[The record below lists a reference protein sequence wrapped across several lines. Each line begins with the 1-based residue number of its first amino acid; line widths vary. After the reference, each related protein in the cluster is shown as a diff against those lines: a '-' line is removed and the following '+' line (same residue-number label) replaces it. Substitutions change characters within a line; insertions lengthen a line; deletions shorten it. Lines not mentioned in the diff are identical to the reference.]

1 LPDIDPLDRQ
11 IVEQLTRNGRMPNL
25 ELARLTGVSEKT
37 VRQRIRRLIERDG
50 MRVVPVFDKTPAQ
63 SRLIV
68 MLHSEPGQ
76 RFAVAARLAGLPEV
90 DEVHLTTGA
99 FELIA
104 QASFASESEALEFYV
119 RHIEAGE
126 GIQSAKSA
134 HIIESVNPRTV
145 PVADAFEDFDI
156 RAGEV
161 TELRELLDLTCDC
174 ATQHLGTGRIV
185 VSASELEHVDPES
198 SPYRSTMR
206 WRGLSSRY
214 VEMLDTIRRSVSV
227 IIPNVIERGQHLF
240 VPDAQTDPLFA
251 RMADL
256 VISEGFHTFLAVPVR
271 SDDVRLGTVNL
282 YYDTVIPY
290 RAELVAQAQE
300 LADLV
305 GKHVARMRHP
315 ESRKSEGRE
324 MAGSRQAGGAS
335 S

>member
-1 LPDIDPLDRQ
+1 VSDIDPLDRQ
-11 IVEQLTRNGRMPNL
+11 IVEQLSHNGRMSNL
-25 ELARLTGVSEKT
+25 ELGRLLGVSEKT
-37 VRQRIRRLIERDG
+37 VRARIRRLMDRDG
-50 MRVVPVFDKTPAQ
+50 MRIEAVFDRAPAQ

-76 RFAVAARLAGLPEV
+76 RFAVAARLASLPEV

-104 QASFASESEALEFYV
+104 QASFGSESEALEFYV
-119 RHIEAGE
+119 RHIEAAA

-134 HIIESVNPRTV
+134 HIIETMNPRTV
-145 PVADAFEDFDI
+145 PGADGFHDFEAQAAEI
-156 RAGEV
+156 
-161 TELRELLDLTCDC
+161 TELRDLLDLTCDY
-174 ATQHLGTGRIV
+174 ATQYLGTGRIV
-185 VSASELEHVDPES
+185 ASASEVERIDPDE

-214 VEMLDTIRRSVSV
+214 VEMLDTIRRSDSV

-240 VPDAQTDPLFA
+240 VPDAPTDPLFA

-271 SDDVRLGTVNL
+271 SDDVRYGTMNL
-282 YYDTVIPY
+282 YYDSVIPY

-300 LADLV
+300 LADLL
-305 GKHVARMRHP
+305 GKHVNRIQHA
-315 ESRKSEGRE
+315 EGRQ
-324 MAGSRQAGGAS
+324 MAESSGSTGAQS
-335 S
+335 

>member
-1 LPDIDPLDRQ
+1 MPDIDPLDRQ
-11 IVEQLTRNGRMPNL
+11 IVEQLSRNGRMSNL
-25 ELARLTGVSEKT
+25 EVGRLLGVSEKT
-37 VRQRIRRLIERDG
+37 VRARIRRLMERDG
-50 MRVVPVFDKTPAQ
+50 MRIEAVFDRAQAQ

-68 MLHSEPGQ
+68 LLHSEPGQ

-126 GIQSAKSA
+126 GIASAKSA
-134 HIIESVNPRTV
+134 HIIETINPRSV
-145 PVADAFEDFDI
+145 PGAEGFEDFEA
-156 RAGEV
+156 RAEQV
-161 TELRELLDLTCDC
+161 TELRDLLDLTCDY
-174 ATQHLGTGRIV
+174 ATQYLGTGRIV
-185 VSASELEHVDPES
+185 VSASELERPDPDTA
-198 SPYRSTMR
+198 PYRSTMR
-206 WRGLSSRY
+206 WRGVSSRY
-214 VEMLDTIRRSVSV
+214 IEMLDTIRRSDSV

-240 VPDAQTDPLFA
+240 VPDAPTDPLFA

-271 SDDVRLGTVNL
+271 SDDVRYGTMNL

-290 RAELVAQAQE
+290 RAELVARAQE

-305 GKHVARMRHP
+305 AKHVGRIQHA
-315 ESRKSEGRE
+315 EGRQ
-324 MAGSRQAGGAS
+324 MAGSSGATGVVS
-335 S
+335 